1 MDQRRCNLLLVED
14 QLDLAALMEQALE
27 DGGGR
32 VTHAYSVFDAL
43 GLLDTQRFDGAV
55 LDVELRDGV
64 VFPVADRLAEL
75 GIPYLFVSA
84 VYDQLVPLRHRR
96 ATFVAK
102 PFHIDQLQKPSSR
115 SWETP
120 ARPRHAL
127 SGRRRDYARCGLPP
141 APAGAAHHR
150 GRARSS
156 CHERRCGCRQ
166 GRSRAAASTNRE
178 RTGRTPCP
186 GPAQAV
192 RNGCG
197 HRGCGCTPR

>member
-1 MDQRRCNLLLVED
+1 MQSEMNQRRCNLLLVED
-14 QLDLAALMEQALE
+14 QLDLAALKEQALE

-102 PFHIDQLQKPSSR
+102 PFHIDRLQ
-115 SWETP
+115 E
-120 ARPRHAL
+120 AVQQVVGDAC
-127 SGRRRDYARCGLPP
+127 APP
-141 APAGAAHHR
+141 ATH
-150 GRARSS
+150 
-156 CHERRCGCRQ
+156 
-166 GRSRAAASTNRE
+166 
-178 RTGRTPCP
+178 
-186 GPAQAV
+186 
-192 RNGCG
+192 
-197 HRGCGCTPR
+197 

>member
-1 MDQRRCNLLLVED
+1 MDGIERRGRFDTELTTHTRRVDAAQDTLQLRWQRRHVPMQPDMNQRNRYSLLLVED
-14 QLDLAALMEQALE
+14 QLDLVALMGQALE
-27 DGGGR
+27 EGGGQ

-102 PFHIDQLQKPSSR
+102 PFHIERLQEAVQR
-115 SWETP
+115 VM
-120 ARPRHAL
+120 
-127 SGRRRDYARCGLPP
+127 GNDG
-141 APAGAAHHR
+141 APAITH
-150 GRARSS
+150 
-156 CHERRCGCRQ
+156 
-166 GRSRAAASTNRE
+166 
-178 RTGRTPCP
+178 
-186 GPAQAV
+186 
-192 RNGCG
+192 
-197 HRGCGCTPR
+197 

>member
-1 MDQRRCNLLLVED
+1 MQSEMDQRRCNLLLVED

-102 PFHIDQLQKPSSR
+102 PFHIDQLQ
-115 SWETP
+115 E
-120 ARPRHAL
+120 AVQHVVGDAC
-127 SGRRRDYARCGLPP
+127 APP
-141 APAGAAHHR
+141 ATH
-150 GRARSS
+150 
-156 CHERRCGCRQ
+156 
-166 GRSRAAASTNRE
+166 
-178 RTGRTPCP
+178 
-186 GPAQAV
+186 
-192 RNGCG
+192 
-197 HRGCGCTPR
+197 

>member
-1 MDQRRCNLLLVED
+1 MPAANALSKKALRLPRRIDGTGCARRLRAGLTRPTRAVDAIQHTLQFPRQHRHARMQSEMNQRRCNLLLVED

-102 PFHIDQLQKPSSR
+102 PFHIDQLQ
-115 SWETP
+115 E
-120 ARPRHAL
+120 AVQQVVGDAC
-127 SGRRRDYARCGLPP
+127 APP
-141 APAGAAHHR
+141 ATH
-150 GRARSS
+150 
-156 CHERRCGCRQ
+156 
-166 GRSRAAASTNRE
+166 
-178 RTGRTPCP
+178 
-186 GPAQAV
+186 
-192 RNGCG
+192 
-197 HRGCGCTPR
+197 

>member
-1 MDQRRCNLLLVED
+1 MQPDMNQRNRYSLLLVED
-14 QLDLAALMEQALE
+14 QLDLVALMEQALE
-27 DGGGR
+27 EGGGQ

-102 PFHIDQLQKPSSR
+102 PFHIERLREAVQRVMGDDG
-115 SWETP
+115 
-120 ARPRHAL
+120 A
-127 SGRRRDYARCGLPP
+127 PP
-141 APAGAAHHR
+141 IIH
-150 GRARSS
+150 
-156 CHERRCGCRQ
+156 
-166 GRSRAAASTNRE
+166 
-178 RTGRTPCP
+178 
-186 GPAQAV
+186 
-192 RNGCG
+192 
-197 HRGCGCTPR
+197 